1 MMNVVIIEDEALA
14 ADRLEAMLKEVAPD
28 VQVLARLGSIKD
40 SVRWLMQHSA
50 DLIFLDIQLSD
61 GLSFTIFEQ
70 VTITTP
76 IIFTTAYDQYAIRA
90 FKLNSV
96 DYLLKPIRTSEL
108 QESIRKYKTLK
119 SAYSIDFDELLNT
132 LHGNTPE
139 YKKRFMI
146 QYGER
151 IRKVEI
157 SEVAYFYAM
166 DKSVFL
172 KTFEGQSY
180 PLDYTLDRL
189 EEFVD
194 PVRFFRINRR
204 YIVCIDAI
212 SSMTAWSRNRV
223 KLELKPGAEDGG
235 DTIVSI
241 DRAADFKAWLD
252 R

>member
-1 MMNVVIIEDEALA
+1 MMNVLIIEDEVLA
-14 ADRLEAMLKEVAPD
+14 ADRLEAMLKVVAPD
-28 VQVLARLGSIKD
+28 IQVLARLSSIKD

-70 VTITTP
+70 VTVTTP

-96 DYLLKPIRTSEL
+96 DYLLKPIRQSEL
-108 QESIRKYKTLK
+108 HESIRKYRTLK
-119 SAYSIDFDELLNT
+119 SAYSIDFEELLNT
-132 LHGNTPE
+132 LHGNKPD

-194 PVRFFRINRR
+194 PARFFRINRK

-223 KLELKPGAEDGG
+223 KVELKPAAEDTG

-241 DRAADFKAWLD
+241 DRAADFKAWLNS
-252 R
+252 

>member
-1 MMNVVIIEDEALA
+1 MMNVAIIEDEVLA

-28 VQVLARLGSIKD
+28 IKVLARLGSIKD

-70 VTITTP
+70 VTVATP

-132 LHGNTPE
+132 LHGNTPD

-151 IRKVEI
+151 IRKVEV

-194 PVRFFRINRR
+194 PARFFRINRK

-212 SSMTAWSRNRV
+212 LSMTAWSRNRV
-223 KLELKPGAEDGG
+223 KLELKPGAEDGS

-241 DRAADFKAWLD
+241 DRAADFKAWLNS
-252 R
+252 